1 MNLIELQQK
10 RARQKKEVS
19 FHKAQL
25 RLAQDRLEEAE
36 WALWAIEEKIRQ
48 TERAD
53 TGEDLAG
60 QIWDMAND
68 MNKALYG
75 GKNE

>member
-53 TGEDLAG
+53 T
-60 QIWDMAND
+60 MAND